1 VKRDLRR
8 RSANHVLLKWGVIG
22 VFLTSAYAV
31 LAAPP
36 TSKRQ
41 EALFHLL
48 KHDCGS
54 CHGMTLRGGLGPP
67 LTAAALERRSSPALE
82 ATILFGR
89 PGTPMPPW
97 KGMLSGAEVEWV
109 VRRLKSGD
117 AP

>member
-1 VKRDLRR
+1 MAR
-8 RSANHVLLKWGVIG
+8 
-22 VFLTSAYAV
+22 AV
-31 LAAPP
+31 LALALCGIAGVAGAQPP
-36 TSKRQ
+36 SPDRQ
-41 EALFHLL
+41 QALEHLL
-48 KHDCGS
+48 RHDCGS

-67 LTAAALERRSSPALE
+67 LTAAALERTPASALE

-97 KGMLSGAEVEWV
+97 KGMLSGAEVAWM